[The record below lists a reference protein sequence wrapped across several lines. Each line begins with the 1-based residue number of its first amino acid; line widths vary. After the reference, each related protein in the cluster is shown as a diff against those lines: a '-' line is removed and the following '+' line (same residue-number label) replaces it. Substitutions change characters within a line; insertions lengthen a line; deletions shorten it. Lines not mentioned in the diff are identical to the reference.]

1 MCAVRPSTTT
11 TTTMEK
17 WQATGCPWRRVP

>member
-1 MCAVRPSTTT
+1 MTCAVTSS